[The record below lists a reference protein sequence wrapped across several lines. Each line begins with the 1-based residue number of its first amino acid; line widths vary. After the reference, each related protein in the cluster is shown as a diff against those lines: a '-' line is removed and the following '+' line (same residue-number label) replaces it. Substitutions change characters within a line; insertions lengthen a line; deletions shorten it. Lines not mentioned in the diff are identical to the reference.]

1 MFNFQW
7 SDDGLCTGL
16 LDEATSMG
24 AALIG
29 GVGVGVY
36 DNFGF
41 VDKMFKIKENIIPGE
56 NNSKIYNRIY
66 LAFKDAYKGL
76 EGVYNILNG

>member
-29 GVGVGVY
+29 GVGVY
-36 DNFGF
+36 DDFGF
-41 VDKMFKIKENIIPGE
+41 ADKMFQIKENIIPDD

-66 LAFKDAYKGL
+66 PAFKDAYEGL

>member
-1 MFNFQW
+1 
-7 SDDGLCTGL
+7 L

-29 GVGVGVY
+29 GVGVGIY
-36 DNFGF
+36 DDFSF
-41 VDKMFKIKENIIPGE
+41 IDKMFKIKENIIPDE

-66 LAFKDAYKGL
+66 PVFKDAYEGL
-76 EGVYNILNG
+76 KEIYEVLNN

>member
-1 MFNFQW
+1 
-7 SDDGLCTGL
+7 L

-24 AALIG
+24 AALIV

-41 VDKMFKIKENIIPGE
+41 ADKMFKIEENIIPDE

-66 LAFKDAYKGL
+66 PAFKDAYEGL

>member
-1 MFNFQW
+1 
-7 SDDGLCTGL
+7 L

-29 GVGVGVY
+29 GVGVGIY
-36 DNFGF
+36 DDFGF
-41 VDKMFKIKENIIPGE
+41 ADKMFKIKENIVPDE

-66 LAFKDAYKGL
+66 SAFKDAYKGL
-76 EGVYNILNG
+76 EGVYGILNG

>member
-1 MFNFQW
+1 MFNK
-7 SDDGLCTGL
+7 TIIIPNL

-29 GVGVGVY
+29 GVGVGIY
-36 DNFGF
+36 DDFDF
-41 VDKMFKIKENIIPGE
+41 ADKMFKIKENIISDE

-66 LAFKDAYKGL
+66 PAFKDAYKGL
-76 EGVYNILNG
+76 EGVYDILNG